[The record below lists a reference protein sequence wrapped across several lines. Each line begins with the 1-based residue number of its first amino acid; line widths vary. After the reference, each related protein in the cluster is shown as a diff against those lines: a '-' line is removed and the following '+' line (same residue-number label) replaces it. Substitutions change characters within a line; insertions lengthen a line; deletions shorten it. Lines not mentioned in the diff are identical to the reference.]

1 MRQNPPSPSC
11 LPQGLPHRSVPM
23 PYASGCLHNVD
34 DHEQPGPCSRS
45 GEPEIAASSPRER
58 DFCATPHTCLPSSS
72 PRSSSPTEE
81 TARSSVTGRRY
92 ALVCHRRL
100 CSDTS
105 EFRITV
111 SVSAQFRLVMHY
123 LSEMSEE
130 QTLVMYS
137 GHPMGLFPSLP
148 SSPRAIITNGMV
160 TDQHASSTCIPV
172 SCKAPPPPS
181 PFPSGHS

>member
-1 MRQNPPSPSC
+1 MLMIMNNLDPAVAQVSLKSQLHHPE
-11 LPQGLPHRSVPM
+11 SVI
-23 PYASGCLHNVD
+23 SD
-34 DHEQPGPCSRS
+34 
-45 GEPEIAASSPRER
+45 
-58 DFCATPHTCLPSSS
+58 TCLPSSS

-100 CSDTS
+100 CADASD
-105 EFRITV
+105 FRITV
-111 SVSAQFRLVMHY
+111 SASVQFRLVMHY

-137 GHPMGLFPSLP
+137 GHPLGLFPSLP

-160 TDQHASSTCIPV
+160 TDQHASSACIPV
-172 SCKAPPPPS
+172 SCKAPLPPL
-181 PFPSGHS
+181 PSGHS